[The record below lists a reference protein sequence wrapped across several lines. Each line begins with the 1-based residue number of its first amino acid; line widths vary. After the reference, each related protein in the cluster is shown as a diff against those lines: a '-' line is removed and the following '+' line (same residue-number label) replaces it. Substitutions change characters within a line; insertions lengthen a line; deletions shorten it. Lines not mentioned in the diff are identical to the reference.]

1 MTKALRFTKAEIA
14 NAAKL
19 CREHG
24 VVVKL
29 APDGSMM
36 VFPDTHKPLV
46 VDMSEDQDL
55 DRELAAFEAKHGY
68 GRA

>member
-1 MTKALRFTKAEIA
+1 MTRALRFSKAEIA

-29 APDGSMM
+29 SPDGSMM
-36 VFPDTHKPLV
+36 VFPDTHKLAA
-46 VDMSEDQDL
+46 VDTAGNDDL
-55 DRELAAFEAKHGY
+55 DAELAAFEAKHGHD
-68 GRA
+68 

>member
-1 MTKALRFTKAEIA
+1 MSKTLRFTKAEIA
-14 NAAKL
+14 NAARL

-29 APDGSMM
+29 DRDGSLL
-36 VFPDTHKPLV
+36 VFPDTHKPP
-46 VDMSEDQDL
+46 VDISDGEDL

>member
-1 MTKALRFTKAEIA
+1 MSKALRFTKAEIA

-29 APDGSMM
+29 DRDGSLM
-36 VFPDTHKPLV
+36 VFPDAHKPAA
-46 VDMSEDQDL
+46 VDISEGEDL

>member
-1 MTKALRFTKAEIA
+1 MTRALRFSKAEIA

-29 APDGSMM
+29 SRDGSMM
-36 VFPDTHKPLV
+36 VFPDTHRPV
-46 VDMSEDQDL
+46 AIDTASDDDL
-55 DRELAAFEAKHGY
+55 DAELAAFEARHGD
-68 GRA
+68 G

>member
-1 MTKALRFTKAEIA
+1 VTRALRFTKSELE

-29 APDGSMM
+29 AKDGSML
-36 VFPDTHKPLV
+36 VFPDTHRAPTLDV
-46 VDMSEDQDL
+46 SEDELL
-55 DRELAAFEAKHGY
+55 DAQLAAFEAEHGDD
-68 GRA
+68 

>member
-1 MTKALRFTKAEIA
+1 MTRAARFSKAELA

-29 APDGSMM
+29 ARDGSMM
-36 VFPDTHKPLV
+36 VFPDTHKPDP
-46 VDMSEDQDL
+46 VDSADNDDL
-55 DRELAAFEAKHGY
+55 DAEWAAFEARHGD
-68 GRA
+68 G

>member
-1 MTKALRFTKAEIA
+1 VTRAARFSKAEIA

-29 APDGSMM
+29 ARDGSMV
-36 VFPDTHKPLV
+36 VFPDTHKHEP
-46 VDMSEDQDL
+46 VDISEAEDL

>member
-1 MTKALRFTKAEIA
+1 MSRPLRFTKAELS

-29 APDGSMM
+29 GRDGDLF
-36 VFPDTHKPLV
+36 VFPDTHMPKPI
-46 VDMSEDQDL
+46 DISGEEDL
-55 DRELAAFEAKHGY
+55 DAELAAFEASHGDD
-68 GRA
+68 